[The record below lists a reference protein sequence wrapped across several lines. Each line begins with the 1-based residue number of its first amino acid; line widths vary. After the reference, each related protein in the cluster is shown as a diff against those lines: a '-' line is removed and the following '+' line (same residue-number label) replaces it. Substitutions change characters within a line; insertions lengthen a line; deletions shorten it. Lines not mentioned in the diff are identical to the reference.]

1 MIRLSA
7 ILNAET
13 NYINSKQMGC
23 ITSACDEEPPVR
35 DSHVYNTAWAH
46 DMGGYHVLLTGYANQ
61 SVEPIK

>member
-1 MIRLSA
+1 
-7 ILNAET
+7 
-13 NYINSKQMGC
+13 MGC

-61 SVEPIK
+61 SMESIK